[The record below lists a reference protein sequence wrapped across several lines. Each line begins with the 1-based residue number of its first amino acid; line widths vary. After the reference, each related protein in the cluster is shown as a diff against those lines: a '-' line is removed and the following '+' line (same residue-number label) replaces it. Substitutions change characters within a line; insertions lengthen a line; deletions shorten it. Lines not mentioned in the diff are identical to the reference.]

1 MLKYDQNL
9 VKDFL
14 KRGDELNLKNCKH
27 VEDIELL
34 YRKDHKHLTQYKQ
47 RLVSDLKYDV
57 TNLVEFVKDSQRVV
71 NFNAKNNDRFEKLID
86 FSQ

>member
-1 MLKYDQNL
+1 MVQEMVDAGVEWVIANSRLNHIVNLEQITNQFYAENEMLKYDQNL

-34 YRKDHKHLTQYKQ
+34 YRKDHKHLTQYK
-47 RLVSDLKYDV
+47 
-57 TNLVEFVKDSQRVV
+57 
-71 NFNAKNNDRFEKLID
+71 
-86 FSQ
+86 